1 MITIIFNKIYI
12 MKSFPIIG
20 LMSGTSIDG
29 IDASLIYS
37 NGRRL
42 KELNLI

>member
-1 MITIIFNKIYI
+1 

-20 LMSGTSIDG
+20 LMSGTSVDG

-37 NGRRL
+37 NGRKL
-42 KELNLI
+42 KRTKFNITEP